1 MFMLLVIFK
10 LYCHLTLTYLA
21 LPCKKLYLI
30 NHGTITKNH
39 KITLQFYFVNVLME
53 LKTQGPVRNRT
64 KNGVWRLQKIL

>member
-53 LKTQGPVRNRT
+53 LKT
-64 KNGVWRLQKIL
+64 

>member
-30 NHGTITKNH
+30 NHGTITKNY

-53 LKTQGPVRNRT
+53 LKT
-64 KNGVWRLQKIL
+64 